1 MHVFSDQFNVPL
13 TTNILL
19 AKRLLVDSVY
29 EQANLEGISC
39 TFADTNDILQNI
51 KSPSTIKPKDISKI
65 CFLRDAWKYLFDH
78 LETESNLFFAKEIQS
93 IVARADVDYRNLGKI
108 RQDAVW
114 VSGTK
119 HYQPPIPSSEDIN
132 KLEHKLRIDPTDNI
146 TEQAVDAGVYL
157 MRMQPFMDG
166 NKRVANFLINKILI
180 QFGKGLF
187 RIPVEYDTDFKK
199 QLVNFYDSGDPIE
212 LKNMIF
218 EKFIVCPNEYRI
230 SRA

>member
-1 MHVFSDQFNVPL
+1 M
-13 TTNILL
+13 
-19 AKRLLVDSVY
+19 
-29 EQANLEGISC
+29 
-39 TFADTNDILQNI
+39 
-51 KSPSTIKPKDISKI
+51 
-65 CFLRDAWKYLFDH
+65 
-78 LETESNLFFAKEIQS
+78 
-93 IVARADVDYRNLGKI
+93 
-108 RQDAVW
+108 
-114 VSGTK
+114 
-119 HYQPPIPSSEDIN
+119 
-132 KLEHKLRIDPTDNI
+132 
-146 TEQAVDAGVYL
+146 YL

>member
-1 MHVFSDQFNVPL
+1 MYTYSDKYNVPL
-13 TTNILL
+13 KTNILL

-65 CFLRDAWKYLFDH
+65 CFLRDAWQYLFNH
-78 LETESNLFFAKEIQS
+78 LETESNLFFAEEIHS
-93 IVARADVDYRNLGKI
+93 IVARADVDFRDLGRI

-119 HYQPPIPSSEDIN
+119 NYQPPIPSSEDIN
-132 KLEHKLRIDPTDNI
+132 ELEKKLRIDPKKNI
-146 TEQAVDAGVYL
+146 TEQAVDAGLYL

-166 NKRVANFLINKILI
+166 NKRVANFLINKVLI

-187 RIPVEYDTDFKK
+187 RIPVEDDTVFKM
-199 QLVNFYDSGDPIE
+199 QLVDFYDSGDPLQIKD
-212 LKNMIF
+212 LIF
-218 EKFIVCPNEYRI
+218 EKYIVCPDEYRLEK
-230 SRA
+230 